1 MVPFELKLAETPDT
15 PRAAGAETPAL
26 LIGKLYEQH
35 YRMIRAL
42 CQLLLKD
49 PADAED
55 AAQQTFLSAFGSM
68 IDGTVPRSPA
78 PWLATIARRECW
90 TRSAQRRRRPLTLDE
105 TNAPVSAADNPLE
118 DAIRNADLAALWNAI
133 NSLPR
138 QQRSAFLMRE
148 FSGLSYAEVAHA
160 LGASESAI
168 ESLLFRARRQVR
180 DGLESAVS
188 TVNVLATPILL
199 LQHRLVRLLH
209 ERRTAAAGAVAS
221 TGIPVAAKLGAVA
234 VGAIAVGSA
243 GMGVGIGTAAFG
255 HGRVVRLASP
265 PQVFAAGSG
274 SLVGTSSLALLT
286 GQPAGG
292 ARSPFGTGWDFL
304 AAGAGGATGAL
315 SFTATS
321 DGSGT
326 APLGGGTETASAAG
340 PDPQAAPGSASPSDT
355 QPADAAT
362 ADGAP
367 SDPSGAAAST
377 GEPHPTDPMPGDGNA
392 PVDPSPVDPSP
403 GSGPVD
409 TLPAPAPPTDTPP
422 TDTSSQD
429 TLLPDP
435 NG

>member
-1 MVPFELKLAETPDT
+1 MAPVELKLAETPDA

-90 TRSAQRRRRPLTLDE
+90 MRSAQRRRRPLTLDE

-133 NSLPR
+133 NGLPR

-168 ESLLFRARRQVR
+168 ESLLVRARRQVR
-180 DGLESAVS
+180 DGLESAVG

-199 LQHRLVRLLH
+199 LQHRLARLLH
-209 ERRTAAAGAVAS
+209 ERRGAAAGTVAS
-221 TGIPVAAKLGAVA
+221 TGIPIAAKLGAVA
-234 VGAIAVGSA
+234 VGAMAVGSA
-243 GMGVGIGTAAFG
+243 GIGVGIGTAAFG
-255 HGRVVRLASP
+255 HGPVVQLASP

-292 ARSPFGTGWDFL
+292 ALSSFGTGWYFL
-304 AAGAGGATGAL
+304 AGGAGDPTGAL
-315 SFTATS
+315 SLTGTS
-321 DGSGT
+321 DGSV
-326 APLGGGTETASAAG
+326 GGGTETASGAG
-340 PDPQAAPGSASPSDT
+340 PEAPPETAPATSSPSDT
-355 QPADAAT
+355 QPADT
-362 ADGAP
+362 VTP
-367 SDPSGAAAST
+367 SDPSGAAAPT
-377 GEPHPTDPMPGDGNA
+377 TEPNPTDPLPGDANP
-392 PVDPSPVDPSP
+392 PVDPSPADPIP
-403 GSGPVD
+403 GSGPVA
-409 TLPAPAPPTDTPP
+409 TVPTPAVPSDTPP
-422 TDTSSQD
+422 VDTPAPD
-429 TLLPDP
+429 PVLPDP